1 MDLDEESNQGRIYIW
16 RESLKSLKNN
26 PLLGVGVGNFPV
38 ILYQQVKLAKAG
50 SSAHN
55 LYLNFAVESGI
66 FALILVVLIFL
77 EILLT
82 ILSILKSKLP
92 AKMQLLI
99 TGIFIYLIWVF
110 AYSFFDIALL
120 DERVF
125 LLFLT
130 ILGIIYGIKTRIN
143 KYSDL

>member
-1 MDLDEESNQGRIYIW
+1 M
-16 RESLKSLKNN
+16 
-26 PLLGVGVGNFPV
+26 
-38 ILYQQVKLAKAG
+38 YQQVKLAKAG

-66 FALILVVLIFL
+66 FAFILVVLIFL
-77 EILLT
+77 EVLFTLLAM
-82 ILSILKSKLP
+82 LKSKMLP
-92 AKMQLLI
+92 KMQLLI

-130 ILGIIYGIKTRIN
+130 TIGIIYGIKTRIN
-143 KYSDL
+143 KYSDV